1 MRMFLW
7 IILFSLA
14 SSYTL
19 KFFLV
24 KQVQELGVQLETGL
38 SVLSVGSLIFYGMLF
53 LAINKSVIR
62 KSVEELR

>member
-1 MRMFLW
+1 
-7 IILFSLA
+7 LA